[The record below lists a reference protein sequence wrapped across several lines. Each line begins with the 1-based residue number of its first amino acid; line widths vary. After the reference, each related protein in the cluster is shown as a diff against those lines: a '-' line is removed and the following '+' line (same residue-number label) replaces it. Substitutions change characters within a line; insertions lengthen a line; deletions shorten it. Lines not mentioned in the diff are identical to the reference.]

1 MNNTDIRDLSDALG
15 PTHRPSVA
23 ERRLI
28 RANVLRRFRAEDA
41 ELLIE
46 ALGVSGP

>member
-15 PTHRPSVA
+15 KTHRPTVA
-23 ERRLI
+23 ERTLI
-28 RANVLRRFRAEDA
+28 RSNCHRRFRAEDA

-46 ALGVSGP
+46 ALGVSA